1 MAEAIWTIGETA
13 ATGPLAGV
21 RVLDMSSVVM
31 GPLATM
37 MLADMGADVIKVEN
51 KGGTHAG
58 DMMRYAGSSPT
69 GDLGPIFMA
78 LNRNKKKK
86 GR

>member
-37 MLADMGADVIKVEN
+37 MLADMGADVIQRLR
-51 KGGTHAG
+51 AG
-58 DMMRYAGSSPT
+58 RHGLLVCE
-69 GDLGPIFMA
+69 GDLQLPE
-78 LNRNKKKK
+78 LR
-86 GR
+86 